1 MHKLPFTQVSN
12 CQQFWGI
19 LMRGGAVFA
28 IAAVTVV
35 AQDASTPQPEADNGV
50 RGIPVTLAGQFFEHD
65 FVNYTL
71 FGNVVFDTNLAT
83 LQGAQIV
90 NKAGFGWSAGGG
102 VAASHH
108 TRNSAFS
115 LNYRGDY
122 RHYGTGGYGS
132 GTDQYL
138 ALNYS
143 LRLNQRWSASIDA
156 SGGILLYGGGFYTIA
171 PNAVTSVSTNPLS
184 SETRVLNSG
193 INFTYQQTRR
203 LSYVFGGQFF
213 LNNYNYVGGF
223 NSVGGSGVFSVVYRL
238 TGRTSLAGT
247 YSHSYYTY
255 SQNVGTT
262 VLDGG
267 SMTLSHNF
275 TGHWQASAT
284 LGLNR
289 THTSGTIRSPVS
301 IILGQQTVNGYVIG
315 PYDSVSLTPSFQGT
329 LTRYLR
335 RSAVSVS
342 GGQDIVPGNGVLL
355 TSRSQFVT
363 GTYSYSTRRS
373 NIGVGGT
380 YSRLASVA
388 NSVSQSYSSASFS
401 ASYSYVVRR
410 HLSADFRYDLI
421 SYGGLFSLNGITE
434 HRLTAGLSLSSKS
447 IPLTLF

>member
-1 MHKLPFTQVSN
+1 ML
-12 CQQFWGI
+12 
-19 LMRGGAVFA
+19 AV
-28 IAAVTVV
+28 AAVTVV
-35 AQDASTPQPEADNGV
+35 AQNTSTPEPEADNGV
-50 RGIPVTLAGQFFEHD
+50 RGLPVTLAGQFFDHD

-71 FGNVVFDTNLAT
+71 FGDVIFDSNLAT
-83 LQGAQIV
+83 LQGSQIV
-90 NKAGFGWSAGGG
+90 NKAGVGWSAGGG

-132 GTDQYL
+132 GTDQYVGL
-138 ALNYS
+138 DYS
-143 LRLNQRWSASIDA
+143 LRLSQRWSASIDA
-156 SGGILLYGGGFYTIA
+156 SGGILFYGGGFYSIA
-171 PNAVTSVSTNPLS
+171 PNPVTSVSTNPLS
-184 SETRVLNSG
+184 SESRVLNSG

-223 NSVGGSGVFSVVYRL
+223 NSVGGSGTFSVVYRL
-238 TGRTSLAGT
+238 TGKTSLAGT

-255 SQNVGTT
+255 SHDVGTST
-262 VLDGG
+262 LDGG
-267 SMTLSHNF
+267 GITLSHNF

-289 THTSGTIRSPVS
+289 THTSGTINLPVS
-301 IILGQQTVNGYVIG
+301 VILGQQTVNGYVTG
-315 PYDSVSLTPSFQGT
+315 PYDSVSLTPSFEGV

-335 RSAVSVS
+335 HSAVSVS
-342 GGQDIVPGNGVLL
+342 GGQSIVPGNGIFL

-373 NIGVGGT
+373 NISFGGT
-380 YSRLASVA
+380 YNRLSTIA
-388 NSVSQSYSSASFS
+388 NSISQGYSSANFS

-421 SYGGLFSLNGITE
+421 SYGGLFSYGGVTE
-434 HRLTAGLSLSSKS
+434 HRLTAGLSLSSRS